1 MSKVAIIGAG
11 TWGIALANM
20 LCSCKHEVIV
30 WSILEKE
37 IDYIRTY
44 RKHPNLKDTHI
55 FEDIKLTTN
64 LKEAVEGNEVIVMA
78 VPSVFVRSTAL
89 KVAEYINAN
98 QIIVDVAKGI
108 EEDSLLTMSEI
119 IFDEINKVRDFPY
132 ENIVALSGPTHAEEV
147 SIGLPSTIVSAC
159 INEDNAK
166 RIQEIFTS
174 PYMRVYTNNDVKGV
188 EVSGALKNVIA
199 LASGISHGLGFGDN
213 ATAALITRGINE
225 VSRLGVAMGCPIQ
238 TFYGLS
244 GIGDLIVTCT
254 SIHSRNYQ
262 CGMYIGKGY
271 NVDTAVKKV
280 GMVVEGLNAL
290 NAAYHLSVKYNVELP
305 IIKSVYDIVKY
316 GVDPFEAVKQLYN
329 RDKKSELP
337 ETVMEKMKMSLL
349 NSDSLDF
356 KRVMVIGHFDD
367 INMETI
373 SFFKKA
379 KLYGDFLI
387 VGLLNSDSQYSIS
400 QRKDSL
406 KAIKYI
412 DYVMI
417 SHDIDHFIKDCQ
429 LYNIETIVIS
439 HNEKELL
446 DHSNV
451 LKLEVVV
458 V

>member
-20 LCSCKHEVIV
+20 LCSCKHDVIV

-55 FEDIKLTTN
+55 LEDIKLTTN
-64 LKEAVEGNEVIVMA
+64 LKEAIEGNEVVVMA
-78 VPSVFVRSTAL
+78 VPSVFVRSTSL
-89 KVAEYINAN
+89 KVAEYINSN
-98 QIIVDVAKGI
+98 QLIVDVAKGI
-108 EEDSLLTMSEI
+108 EEDTLLTMSEI
-119 IFDEINKVRDFPY
+119 IFEEINKVKEFPY

-159 INEDNAK
+159 IKEENA
-166 RIQEIFTS
+166 RIIQEIFTS
-174 PYMRVYTNNDVKGV
+174 PYMRVYTNNDIKGV
-188 EVSGALKNVIA
+188 EVSGALKNIIA

-225 VSRLGVAMGCPIQ
+225 VSRLGIAMGCPIQ

-254 SIHSRNYQ
+254 SMHSRNFQ

-271 NVDTAVKKV
+271 NVDTAVKRV

-290 NAAYHLSVKYNVELP
+290 NAAYNLSVKYNVELP

-316 GVDPFEAVKQLYN
+316 GIEPFQAVQQLYN

-337 ETVMEKMKMSLL
+337 EVVMEKMKMSLL
-349 NSDSLDF
+349 SDNSLEF
-356 KRVMVIGHFDD
+356 KRIMVISEFKN
-367 INMETI
+367 INVDTI
-373 SFFKKA
+373 SFIKKA
-379 KLYGDFLI
+379 KQHGDYLI
-387 VGLLNSDSQYSIS
+387 AGLLNSNDNDYSLV
-400 QRKDSL
+400 QTKEAL
-406 KAIKYI
+406 KSIKYI
-412 DYVMI
+412 DHVMI
-417 SHDIDHFIKDCQ
+417 SYDIDHFIKDCQ
-429 LYNIETIVIS
+429 LYNIDTIIVS
-439 HNEKELL
+439 DKEKELINNI
-446 DHSNV
+446 D
-451 LKLEVVV
+451 KIEIVVI
-458 V
+458 